1 MDNNQRK
8 EWAYL
13 LFVKEEMTQKE
24 IAGKVG
30 VSEQTISKW
39 VTVGEWDTMRVNILQ
54 SKKEQLMRYYRML
67 DKMYKILDDE
77 NRVATKDEI
86 NIISKIN
93 RSIKELETNT
103 SIRMFVDV
111 FRQYFEWLRATD
123 LPEAQRQIPYA
134 DTFIKTR
141 LSK

>member
-123 LPEAQRQIPYA
+123 LSEAQRQIPYA